1 VRGGD
6 DLYPSQCHLGPKC
19 VYVPPTPAPSILT
32 ILGATHHTSARVIG
46 NVRLQ
51 PGASVWFGA
60 VLRGDNELIDI
71 GRDSNIQD
79 GSILHTDPGAPL
91 TVGARVTVG
100 HRVVLHGC
108 TIGGGSLVGIGSTIL
123 NRARI
128 GRDCLVGAHAL
139 VTEGK
144 EFPDGMLIL
153 GSPAK
158 AVRELTVDER
168 AMLDVSAEIYV
179 QKSQR
184 FLHDLAVIDG
194 T

>member
-1 VRGGD
+1 MKLRLGDTQPALEGGD
-6 DLYPSQCHLGPKC
+6 HFIAD
-19 VYVPPTPAPSILT
+19 
-32 ILGATHHTSARVIG
+32 SARVIG
-46 NVRLQ
+46 KVRLQ

-91 TVGARVTVG
+91 TVGARVTIG

-108 TIGGGSLVGIGSTIL
+108 TIGDGSLIGIGSTIL

-128 GRDCLVGAHAL
+128 GRHCLVGAHAL

-158 AVRELTVDER
+158 AVRELTADER
-168 AMLDVSAEIYV
+168 AMLDASAEIYV
-179 QKSQR
+179 KNSQR
-184 FLHDLAVIDG
+184 FLRDLAVIG
-194 T
+194 EA